1 MSLYIKTTKD
11 KGEFTLEW
19 RQFFSVTGHKS
30 GVKSKI
36 QKRFVAIN
44 KDLDYFFLKKSKEK
58 QPKKKRNNIHYSV
71 KKTKQ

>member
-44 KDLDYFFLKKSKEK
+44 KDLDYFFKKKQRKTTKKEK
-58 QPKKKRNNIHYSV
+58 E
-71 KKTKQ
+71 